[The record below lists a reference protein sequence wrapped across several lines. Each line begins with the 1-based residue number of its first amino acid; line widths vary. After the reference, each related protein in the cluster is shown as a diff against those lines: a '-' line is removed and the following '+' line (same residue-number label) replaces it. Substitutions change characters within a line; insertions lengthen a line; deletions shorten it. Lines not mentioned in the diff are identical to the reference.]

1 MTLSKW
7 FQREPSIICSVFS
20 RIFSIGGL
28 RARLLHG
35 RPNGYSLGLRWLF
48 SRFWRMTNDTQW
60 RVDWVSKDSWFD
72 CQYLDCL
79 TIAEIC
85 SVKKTNSNQPVCRS
99 SRQWFFMQIP
109 SHSQRARHC
118 SRGQNSWSICFQVW
132 SYTYEGGIVTTVLFK
147 ENTDT
152 PQQFDAL
159 FWPR

>member
-28 RARLLHG
+28 RVRLLHG

-85 SVKKTNSNQPVCRS
+85 SVKKTNSKQKTVKCTTATSPHTVLQDGQFAALRNKNWSLNFLQFW
-99 SRQWFFMQIP
+99 WFFE
-109 SHSQRARHC
+109 
-118 SRGQNSWSICFQVW
+118 
-132 SYTYEGGIVTTVLFK
+132 TKTTNFVNFWLF
-147 ENTDT
+147 
-152 PQQFDAL
+152 F
-159 FWPR
+159 